1 MSAPTVSLHGA
12 SLRPEGGG
20 EVPLR
25 SGAMHYWRLSRDSW
39 REGLRQLKA
48 MGLPMVE
55 TYAPWQ
61 VHEPEPGQWDF
72 GQTDPRKDL
81 GAFLDMAAEEGLQA
95 FVRPGPHIN
104 SEMTYFGLPAHIV
117 HDPAMQARSPSGR
130 PVILYFPPRMFPVP
144 SHASEAYLSA
154 VGRWFEKV
162 AEVLRPRLHPEG
174 NVVLLQVDNEVGY
187 YFRNGPFCQDY
198 HEDALVQW
206 IAHLED
212 AHGSLDRAAEAH
224 GTPYATWADA
234 LPPKRFGEGVHGEEP
249 EPGELTLQLDWATFQ
264 ERLLTG
270 AIERMADQMR
280 EVGLGTVP
288 LIHNVSLGE
297 QGLQANVPAL
307 GEAVDLVGLDYY
319 HPAREH
325 RTIKRRTLYLD
336 GTTGRAY
343 APELGVGAPPWFTPL
358 GHDDSLYTALCALAY
373 GLRGFNLYMAVDR
386 DRWYGAAI
394 DSRGRPRPEAAD
406 WMRLNEALE
415 DLAFHGLERKADVA
429 LMIPREYARYARQ
442 THLLGPIS
450 PSTLEAVGGT
460 PIDGCRGDA
469 LGFDR
474 PIQLCWWQDLAR
486 LARGLTAAGVPYR
499 YVDSDA
505 PMDRWKAHRLV
516 IAPSYAF
523 ADPERWARLADL
535 AEAGVTVVTGPSAP
549 TKDTTF
555 RDAPF
560 SPVGERLELDDDLQV
575 QAAIHAWVDR
585 FSLRRPYPTK
595 PPLETSL
602 HEDERGDRVLFV
614 LNPSHESHRA
624 QVLLPRP
631 TTATDRLSGE
641 LFEGDEKL
649 SVPMRP
655 QHARLLSLEAKR

>member
-1 MSAPTVSLHGA
+1 MTDPTVALEGA
-12 SLRPEGGG
+12 SLRPTGAG

-25 SGAMHYWRLSRDSW
+25 SGAMHYWRLSPDCWRD
-39 REGLRQLKA
+39 GLRALKA

-55 TYAPWQ
+55 TYVPWQ

-81 GAFLDMAAEEGLQA
+81 GRFLDMAAEEGLQA

-104 SEMTYFGLPAHIV
+104 AELTYFGLPAHIV

-144 SHASEAYLSA
+144 SHASEAYLTA
-154 VGRWFEKV
+154 VGGWFEKV

-174 NVVLLQVDNEVGY
+174 NVVLLQVDNEIGY

-206 IAHLED
+206 IAHLE
-212 AHGSLDRAAEAH
+212 ATHGSLEETAAAH
-224 GTPYATWADA
+224 GAEYVTWADV
-234 LPPKRFGEGVHGEEP
+234 LPPKRFGEGIHGEEP
-249 EPGELTLQLDWATFQ
+249 EPGELALQLDWARFQ
-264 ERLLTG
+264 EQMLTTV
-270 AIERMADQMR
+270 IDRMANQMR
-280 EVGLGTVP
+280 DAGLGAVP
-288 LIHNVSLGE
+288 FIHNVSLGE
-297 QGLQANVPAL
+297 QGLQANIPAL
-307 GEAVDLVGLDYY
+307 GEVVDLVGLDYY

-386 DRWYGAAI
+386 DRWYGAAV
-394 DSRGRPRPEAAD
+394 DSRGRARPEAAD

-415 DLAFHGLERKADVA
+415 DLAFHRLERKADVA

-450 PSTLEAVGGT
+450 PSTLEAIGGT
-460 PIDGCRGDA
+460 PIDGCRGDS

-474 PIQLCWWQDLAR
+474 PIQLRWWQDLAR
-486 LARGLTAAGVPYR
+486 VAAALTAAGVPYR
-499 YVDSDA
+499 YVDSEA
-505 PMDRWKAHRLV
+505 PLERLQAHRLIV
-516 IAPSYAF
+516 APSYTF
-523 ADPERWARLADL
+523 AAPERWARLAE
-535 AEAGVTVVTGPSAP
+535 AAAAGVAVVTGPTAP
-549 TKDTTF
+549 TLDTTF
-555 RDAPF
+555 RAARF
-560 SPVGERLELDDDLQV
+560 EPVGERLALDDDVQI
-575 QAAIHAWVDR
+575 QAAIHTWVER
-585 FSLRRPYPTK
+585 FSLRRPYPTR
-595 PPLETSL
+595 PPIETSL
-602 HEDERGDRVLFV
+602 HEDESGDRVLFV
-614 LNPSHESHRA
+614 LNPTHEAHRA
-624 QVLLPRP
+624 EIALPRP
-631 TTATDRLSGE
+631 TVATDRLSGE
-641 LFEGDEKL
+641 VFEGSDTL
-649 SVPMRP
+649 TIPMRP
-655 QHARLLSLEAKR
+655 QRTRLLSLEAKQ

>member
-1 MSAPTVSLHGA
+1 MSAPTVTLEGA
-12 SLRPEGGG
+12 SLRPAGGE

-25 SGAMHYWRLSRDSW
+25 SGAMHYWRLSPDSW
-39 REGLRQLKA
+39 RDGLRALKG

-81 GAFLDMAAEEGLQA
+81 GRFLDLAAEEGLQA

-104 SEMTYFGLPAHIV
+104 AEMTYFGLPAHIV

-154 VGRWFEKV
+154 VGGWFEKV
-162 AEVLRPRLHPEG
+162 AEVLRPRLHPQG
-174 NVVLLQVDNEVGY
+174 NVALLQVDNEIGY

-206 IAHLED
+206 IAHLEGT
-212 AHGSLDRAAEAH
+212 HGSLEGASAAH
-224 GTPYATWADA
+224 GVGYATWADA

-249 EPGELTLQLDWATFQ
+249 PPGELALQLDWAAFQ

-270 AIERMADQMR
+270 AIDRMARQMR
-280 EVGLGTVP
+280 EVGLGAVP

-307 GEAVDLVGLDYY
+307 SEVVDLVGLDYY

-336 GTTGRAY
+336 GTTGCAY

-358 GHDDSLYTALCALAY
+358 GHDDSLYTALCALAF

-386 DRWYGAAI
+386 DRWYGAAV

-406 WMRLNEALE
+406 WRRLAEALDE
-415 DLAFHGLERKADVA
+415 LGFHRLQRRADVA
-429 LMIPREYARYARQ
+429 LVIPREYARYARQ

-450 PSTLEAVGGT
+450 PATLEAVGGT
-460 PIDGCRGDA
+460 PVDGCRGDA

-474 PIQLCWWQDLAR
+474 PIQLRWWQDLAR
-486 LARGLTAAGVPYR
+486 VARGLTAAGVPYR
-499 YVDSDA
+499 YVDSEA
-505 PMDRWKAHRLV
+505 PLERLTAHRLLV
-516 IAPSYAF
+516 APSYAF
-523 ADPERWARLADL
+523 ACAARWERLAEA

-549 TKDTTF
+549 TLDTTF
-555 RDAPF
+555 RERAF
-560 SPVGERLELDDDLQV
+560 APVGERLALDDDLQV

-585 FSLRRPYPTK
+585 FSLRRPYPTR

-602 HEDERGDRVLFV
+602 HEDADGDRVLFV
-614 LNPSHESHRA
+614 LNPSQRAHRA
-624 QVLLPRP
+624 EISLPGP
-631 TTATDRLSGE
+631 TLATDRLSGE
-641 LFEGDEKL
+641 VFEGTTTL
-649 SVPMRP
+649 TVPMRA
-655 QHARLLSLEAKR
+655 QRVRMLALEAGR